1 MLFTIQ
7 LSSLTPTKSVSLN
20 LIKKVSLAPANDTA
34 STTLHGSGFFSRT
47 FITKTDDFPLLTS
60 PIDFR
65 LSRNASLELKLS
77 QNFNFTRLR
86 CNPTRFDDQKAT
98 DRFVDFYDHFTVVLL
113 IFLRRFST
121 AVLMLRVLARPLVFT
136 LPLY

>member
-7 LSSLTPTKSVSLN
+7 LSSLIPSESVSLN
-20 LIKKVSLAPANDTA
+20 LIKSVYRSGQRYCQHHSARFLLLFLTLLSQKLQL
-34 STTLHGSGFFSRT
+34 STSYFSE
-47 FITKTDDFPLLTS
+47 
-60 PIDFR
+60 IDFR

-113 IFLRRFST
+113 IFLRRFPT
-121 AVLMLRVLARPLVFT
+121 AVLMLRALSHPLVFAS
-136 LPLY
+136 PLC